1 MDWTI
6 ERALPA
12 ALVLVLALV
21 CWWFGRRTAARLRR
35 GRHPETRL
43 TSAAQVAL
51 LTNGPTRVA
60 ETTVASMLEREQ
72 LRADSTG
79 RLYRTPTE
87 PSDALSREA
96 AALTGTGVG
105 IATVLRGLVWG
116 ETVREMVDDL
126 TKRGL
131 VVDGHALQR
140 AWKWTAIGEAVLAAA
155 GVAAFIAGLNG
166 WVLVSVLLPAWFAC
180 TALSRRRAAR
190 WVRPTDA
197 GRVAAEAAW
206 SDQSLITGLA
216 GSVAVGGLANHP
228 DRELRVALQ
237 RGLPAT
243 RRTGAGIAGGA
254 AGGFGGAAGYWAAGA
269 GCGSGC
275 GGVGCGSGCGGVGCG
290 SGCGGSGCG
299 SGCGGG
305 CGGGGCGGGNS

>member
-6 ERALPA
+6 ERAMPA
-12 ALVLVLALV
+12 ALILVLALV
-21 CWWFGRRTAARLRR
+21 CWWPGRRTAARLHR

-51 LTNGPTRVA
+51 LTNGPIRVA

-96 AALTGTGVG
+96 AELTGTGVG
-105 IATVLRGLVWG
+105 IATVLRGLVGG
-116 ETVREMVDDL
+116 ETVREMIDDL

-131 VVDGHALQR
+131 LVDRQALQA
-140 AWKWTAIGEAVLAAA
+140 AWKWTAIGEAVLTAA
-155 GVAAFIAGLNG
+155 GVAAGVGGLNG
-166 WVLVSVLLPAWFAC
+166 YVLISVLLPAWFGF

-190 WVRPTDA
+190 RIRPTDA
-197 GRVAAEAAW
+197 GRAAAEAAW
-206 SDQSLITGLA
+206 PDQSLISGLTGN
-216 GSVAVGGLANHP
+216 VAVGGLSNHP
-228 DRELRVALQ
+228 DRELRVALL

-243 RRTGAGIAGGA
+243 RQARAAIAGSA
-254 AGGFGGAAGYWAAGA
+254 GGAAGYWAAGA

-275 GGVGCGSGCGGVGCG
+275 GGGA
-290 SGCGGSGCG
+290 GCG

>member
-6 ERALPA
+6 ERAMPA
-12 ALVLVLALV
+12 ALILVLALV
-21 CWWFGRRTAARLRR
+21 CWWLGRRTAARLHR

-43 TSAAQVAL
+43 TSAAQAAL
-51 LTNGPTRVA
+51 LTNGPFRVA

-72 LRADSTG
+72 LRADSVG

-96 AALTGTGVG
+96 AELTGTGVG

-116 ETVREMVDDL
+116 DSVRELVDDL

-131 VVDGHALQR
+131 LADGQALR
-140 AWKWTAIGEAVLAAA
+140 KAWKWTAIGEAVLAAA
-155 GVAAFIAGLNG
+155 GIAAFVGGLNG
-166 WVLVSVLLPAWFAC
+166 YVLISVLLPAWFVFA
-180 TALSRRRAAR
+180 ALSRRRAAR
-190 WVRPTDA
+190 RIRPTDA
-197 GRVAAEAAW
+197 GREAAEAAW
-206 SDQSLITGLA
+206 PDQSLISGLT
-216 GSVAVGGLANHP
+216 GSVAVGGLSNHP
-228 DRELRVALQ
+228 DRELRVALL

-243 RRTGAGIAGGA
+243 RRAGAAIAGA
-254 AGGFGGAAGYWAAGA
+254 AGGFAGPAGYWAAGT

-275 GGVGCGSGCGGVGCG
+275 GGGAGCG

-305 CGGGGCGGGNS
+305 GCGGGNS

>member
-6 ERALPA
+6 ERAMPA
-12 ALVLVLALV
+12 ALILVLALA
-21 CWWFGRRTAARLRR
+21 CWWLGRRTAARLNR

-51 LTNGPTRVA
+51 LTNGPIRVA

-72 LRADSTG
+72 LRADSVG
-79 RLYRTPTE
+79 RLYRTPTA

-96 AALTGTGVG
+96 AELTGTGVG
-105 IATVLRGLVWG
+105 VATVLRGLVEG
-116 ETVREMVDDL
+116 DTVRELIDDL

-131 VVDGHALQR
+131 LVDGQALRR
-140 AWKWTAIGEAVLAAA
+140 AWKWTAIEEAVLAAA
-155 GVAAFIAGLNG
+155 GVAAFVGGLNG
-166 WVLVSVLLPAWFAC
+166 YVLISVLLPAWFAFA
-180 TALSRRRAAR
+180 ALSRRRAAR
-190 WVRPTDA
+190 RIRPTDA
-197 GRVAAEAAW
+197 GRTAAEAAW
-206 SDQSLITGLA
+206 PDRSLISGLT
-216 GSVAVGGLANHP
+216 GSVAVGGLSNHP
-228 DRELRVALQ
+228 DRELRIALL

-243 RRTGAGIAGGA
+243 RRTGVAIAGA
-254 AGGFGGAAGYWAAGA
+254 AGGFAGPAGYWAAGSGCASGCGGGA

-275 GGVGCGSGCGGVGCG
+275 G
-290 SGCGGSGCG
+290 G